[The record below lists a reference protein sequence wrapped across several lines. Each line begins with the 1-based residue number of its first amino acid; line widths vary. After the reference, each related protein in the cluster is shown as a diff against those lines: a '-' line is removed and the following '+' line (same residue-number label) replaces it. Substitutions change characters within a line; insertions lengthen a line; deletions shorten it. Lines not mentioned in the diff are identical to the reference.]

1 MIKIEINGETT
12 DFSNT
17 NPSWITKNIVG
28 RQKEGIPIYIRIF
41 IELDNINV
49 TLSCGDSPT
58 GGSGG
63 GGSGGGGRAPNEKE
77 AEILS
82 LWHEKQCSQKPIN
95 PGRIIEFLKHFS

>member
-28 RQKEGIPIYIRIF
+28 RQKEGVPIYIRIF
-41 IELDNINV
+41 IELDNINI

-58 GGSGG
+58 

-95 PGRIIEFLKHFS
+95 PRHIIEFLKYFS